1 MRLGIATHDGRVSP
15 VLDVAQ
21 RLLVV
26 DAGGDAAVTPREVSL
41 PGGSLARRVEHI
53 RAAGVDVLI
62 CGAVSWPLEA
72 ALAAAGVR
80 VVPQV
85 CGDVDDVLHAY
96 LTGRLTHT
104 AFLMP
109 GCCGRRR
116 HRGGRGGGRGGFGAR
131 AHEA

>member
-1 MRLGIATHDGRVSP
+1 MHDGRVSP

-26 DAGGDAAVTPREVSL
+26 DVGDDAAAARHEVSL
-41 PGGSLARRVEHI
+41 SGGSLAGRVKHI
-53 RAAGVDVLI
+53 RAAGVEVLI

-85 CGDVDDVLHAY
+85 CGNVDDVLGAY
-96 LTGRLTHT
+96 LTGRLTQT

-116 HRGGRGGGRGGFGAR
+116 YRGRRGGGRGGGSALGHTR
-131 AHEA
+131 PNRQGL